1 MHYAYLTAGLIM
13 LSIWTLLFA
22 LRKDLRREMVTMSLI
37 AAPLGLFDFIAVPL
51 YWEPV
56 TMFGSLYNI
65 ENILYTFSLGGI
77 TAVLYTEV
85 ARKAPRHMH
94 KWHKSAALVVGA
106 VTLGVLITFALQGH
120 LNPAVVLYI
129 ALLSGLAV
137 SIYLR
142 PDLVRG
148 TVIGALCF
156 GVIYFTALKIW
167 MTVFPGTVEWFAF
180 VGMPQIYISGI
191 PVWELTFGI
200 IFAAYWGN
208 IYEILFG
215 YQLVN
220 VPVKRAVARQ
230 KRTRERA

>member
-1 MHYAYLTAGLIM
+1 MQYAYLTAGLMM
-13 LSIWTLLFA
+13 LCVWITLFI
-22 LRKDLRREMVTMSLI
+22 LRKDLRREMIIMSLI

-77 TAVLYTEV
+77 SAVLYTEV

-94 KWHKSAALVVGA
+94 TWHKSAALIVGA
-106 VTLGVLITFALQGH
+106 VTIAVLVTFVLQGRF
-120 LNPAVVLYI
+120 NPAVVLYLG
-129 ALLSGLAV
+129 LLSGLAV
-137 SIYLR
+137 SLYLR

-148 TVIGALCF
+148 TIIGALCF

-167 MTVFPGTVEWFAF
+167 MTIFPGAVEWFAF
-180 VGMPQIYISGI
+180 VGMPQIYVWGI
-191 PVWELTFGI
+191 PLWELTFGI

-215 YQLVN
+215 YRLVN
-220 VPVKRAVARQ
+220 LPVKRKKAQQ
-230 KRTRERA
+230 KRTRKRA